1 LEQDTENAWLIF
13 ARRNKAALPYRTWC
27 NTHEHPLGDYLF
39 SQDANPQPQISKD
52 ATEKRVAWTVA
63 RYRSEMDGYAL
74 WDHLSEQLFR
84 AIGGCFENFSRSV
97 GSISQGTYSQQAVYF
112 SYTL

>member
-39 SQDANPQPQISKD
+39 SQNANPQRQISKD
-52 ATEKRVAWTVA
+52 ATEKSVVRTVA
-63 RYRSEMDGYAL
+63 
-74 WDHLSEQLFR
+74 
-84 AIGGCFENFSRSV
+84 
-97 GSISQGTYSQQAVYF
+97 
-112 SYTL
+112 